1 MSSKPWLAAMLAAG
15 LLSACMT
22 SPESRAVVN
31 IPLKATQQNAGR
43 IAQVSLYPQGEAT
56 GMSFVIGGV
65 PQGVTRPVRLYTFVY
80 PGSCEHLGAA
90 PAYEMNQTVVTQP
103 LTRRQGWTLSK
114 SAPVALSEL
123 RAGAYAIVVRTSP
136 ANGSIDIFCGDIH

>member
-22 SPESRAVVN
+22 PPESRAVVN

-65 PQGVTRPVRLYTFVY
+65 PHGVTRPVRLYTFVY
-80 PGSCEHLGAA
+80 PGSCEHLGAE
-90 PAYEMNQTVVTQP
+90 PAYAMNQTAITRP
-103 LTRRQGWTLSK
+103 LTSRHGWTLSK

-123 RAGAYAIVVRTSP
+123 RAGDYAIVVRTTP
-136 ANGSIDIFCGDIH
+136 ANGYVDIFCGDIH